1 MGDKI
6 RFNTTGDRVH
16 VESSYL
22 QDEFFVK
29 RQLDIM
35 IHTIRGNITQLIE
48 LQSLLDAH
56 GYKNTS
62 TIKKKLTVGCKARC
76 IHVSM
81 DLKKYRTIT
90 QLVQPSLTFGVFMET
105 HGRKLRNDE
114 TLCNEIMKEVFDF
127 GCLMR
132 GDKER
137 VTRCMIE
144 FHKRKLQAYGD
155 TEVHSNE

>member
-1 MGDKI
+1 
-6 RFNTTGDRVH
+6 
-16 VESSYL
+16 
-22 QDEFFVK
+22 
-29 RQLDIM
+29 M

-62 TIKKKLTVGCKARC
+62 TVKKKLTVGCKARC

-81 DLKKYRTIT
+81 DLKKYRTTT

-105 HGRKLRNDE
+105 HGRKLKNDE

-127 GCLMR
+127 GCLMK

-144 FHKRKLQAYGD
+144 FHKRKLQTYGN